1 MEPDEPQRVA
11 LAALPRVDDLV
22 RAADPLVR
30 RYGPGPTTGA
40 LRAALDR
47 VRRGIREG
55 RQTVSST
62 AIIDAAAADLSRRF
76 PGPPS
81 RVVNATGVVIHTN
94 LGRAPLSRS
103 AVEAMTAAAG
113 YCDVEYE
120 VETGSRGSRGSRLA
134 ALLAEVTGAEAG
146 IAVNN
151 AAGALV
157 LALAALASGRQVPV
171 ARGELVEIGG
181 SFRLPEIMAA
191 SGARLL
197 EVGTTN
203 RTRAAD
209 YRAGDDVA
217 LVLKVHP
224 SNYRV
229 TGFTEAPSLAE
240 LSAVARDRG
249 VPLLYDVG
257 SGLLADRQD
266 PWLREEPSVSGALA
280 AGADLVIC
288 SGDKL
293 IGGPQA
299 GLLVGRRALVD
310 ACQRHPL
317 TRALRLDKLRIAALS
332 VTLAD
337 HLRGDL
343 PPVWRMLQADPDELG
358 RRAAAL
364 ASSCGGIV
372 VDGVSL
378 IGGGSAPGTELP
390 GPVVQLACDEP
401 DLVARRLRAGDPP
414 VVVRVEGGAVWVDPR
429 TVAETDDA
437 LLAGRLAAA
446 LR

>member
-1 MEPDEPQRVA
+1 VA

-22 RAADPLVR
+22 RAAEALVR
-30 RYGPGPTTGA
+30 RYGPGPTTAA

-47 VRRGIREG
+47 ARHGIREG
-55 RQTVSST
+55 REAASSA
-62 AIIDAAAADLSRRF
+62 AIIDAAAADLARRF
-76 PGPPS
+76 PGPPA
-81 RVVNATGVVIHTN
+81 RVINATGVVIHTN
-94 LGRAPLSRS
+94 LGRAPLSRT
-103 AVEAMTAAAG
+103 AVEAMTGAAG

-120 VETGSRGSRGSRLA
+120 VETGGRGSRGTRLA
-134 ALLAEVTGAEAG
+134 PLLAEVTGAEAG

-157 LALAALASGRQVPV
+157 LALAALAGGRQVPV

-217 LVLKVHP
+217 LLLKVHP

-229 TGFTEAPSLAE
+229 TGFTEAPTLAE

-257 SGLLADRQD
+257 SGLLADRRD

-310 ACQRHPL
+310 ACRRHPL

-332 VTLAD
+332 ATLTD

-343 PPVWRMLQADPDELG
+343 PPVWQMLQADPDELA
-358 RRAAAL
+358 RRAANL
-364 ASSCGGIV
+364 ASGCGGIV

-378 IGGGSAPGTELP
+378 VGGGAAPGNELP
-390 GPVVQLACDEP
+390 GPVVQVACDEP
-401 DLVARRLRAGDPP
+401 DLVARRLREGDPP
-414 VVVRVEGGAVWVDPR
+414 VVVRVEAGAVRVDPR
-429 TVAETDDA
+429 TVAEEDDE

-446 LR
+446 LG

>member
-1 MEPDEPQRVA
+1 VA

-22 RAADPLVR
+22 RAADALVQ
-30 RYGPGPTTGA
+30 RYGPGPTTAA
-40 LRAALDR
+40 LRASLDR

-55 RQTVSST
+55 RETASSA
-62 AIIDAAAADLSRRF
+62 AIVDAAAADLARRF

-81 RVVNATGVVIHTN
+81 RVINATGVVIHTN

-103 AVEAMTAAAG
+103 AVEAMTGAAG

-120 VETGSRGSRGSRLA
+120 VETGARGSRGSRLA

-157 LALAALASGRQVPV
+157 LALAALAGGRQVPV

-217 LVLKVHP
+217 LLLKVHP

-229 TGFTEAPSLAE
+229 TGFTEEPSLAE

-249 VPLLYDVG
+249 IPLLYDVG

-266 PWLREEPSVSGALA
+266 PWLHREPSVSGALA

-299 GLLVGRRALVD
+299 GLLVGRRELVD
-310 ACQRHPL
+310 VCQRHPL
-317 TRALRLDKLRIAALS
+317 TRALRLDKLRIAALWA
-332 VTLAD
+332 TLAD

-343 PPVWRMLQADPDELG
+343 PPVWRMLQADPDELA
-358 RRAAAL
+358 RRAAHL
-364 ASSCGGIV
+364 ASGCGGIV

-378 IGGGSAPGTELP
+378 VGGGSAPGTELP
-390 GPVVQLACDEP
+390 GPVVQLSCDDP

-414 VVVRVEGGAVWVDPR
+414 VVVRVEAGVVRVNPR
-429 TVAETDDA
+429 TVAEADDE

-446 LR
+446 LA